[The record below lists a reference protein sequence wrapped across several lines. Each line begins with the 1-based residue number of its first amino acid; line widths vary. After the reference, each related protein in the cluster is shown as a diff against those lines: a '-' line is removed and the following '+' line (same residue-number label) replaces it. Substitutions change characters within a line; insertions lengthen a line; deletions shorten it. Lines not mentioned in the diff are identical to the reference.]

1 MKRLLAASLLPLL
14 AAGAQATE
22 DNVDF
27 AASKGSAAEAQLHER
42 LKSAVRTIPG
52 TDTQYLIGGY
62 VQLDGLATRKKQDGD
77 EQDTFIVSTIPF
89 GPADADY
96 RLSVRQ
102 SQIDWLSRTP
112 TPLGHIWSRLEA
124 NLFPLDGKTAP
135 TLNQLFV
142 RFDDWVIV
150 GKTYSTFMD
159 DSILPTTL
167 DYNGPSGVTFVRQ
180 WLARG
185 SIPFGSG
192 WALEASVEESQADFD
207 AGSALLSVHADARRP
222 DLAARVRYEGDF
234 GHLQLAGLSRSI
246 AVTAE
251 SPLATRNRNVNG
263 TGVSLSGSLNTFGDD
278 TLLWQAVTGKGVG
291 RYFNDPLSATGVA
304 LGSDQRL
311 ELVPPAGRQV
321 SRAEMARRPRGTAV
335 SRHGQ
340 ACGLG
345 LQPRLRVLLLLEQA
359 DASRRRP
366 HGRRRARA
374 LRAELH
380 RKRGGR
386 RSGVLLAGWR
396 AHAARARLI
405 PQGRRDAPKA
415 RQGRAARAAIRGS
428 ISQGRIA
435 RDNGAAR
442 VVAPQ
447 TGSILRGWQSP
458 RFLTAKATVNVKS
471 YQDIMAP

>member
-1 MKRLLAASLLPLL
+1 MKRLLAASLLLLL
-14 AAGAQATE
+14 ALGAQATE
-22 DNVDF
+22 DNGDF

-112 TPLGHIWSRLEA
+112 TPLGHVWSRLEA
-124 NLFPLDGKTAP
+124 NLFPLDGKTSP

-142 RFDDWVIV
+142 RLDDWVIV

-159 DSILPTTL
+159 DNILPTTL

-251 SPLATRNRNVNG
+251 SPLATRNRNVSG

-278 TLLWQAVTGKGVG
+278 TLMWQVVTGKGVG

-311 ELVPPAGRQV
+311 ELVRSSGATLYYQHKWAPDWMTVAGASTLWVSDDGLRPP
-321 SRAEMARRPRGTAV
+321 
-335 SRHGQ
+335 
-340 ACGLG
+340 
-345 LQPRLRVLLLLEQA
+345 
-359 DASRRRP
+359 D
-366 HGRRRARA
+366 A
-374 LRAELH
+374 LRRVVYASANLLH
-380 RKRGGR
+380 RLTPTLIVGGEALWGEATQVGGTSATNVR
-386 RSGVLLAGWR
+386 VQLSLRY
-396 AHAARARLI
+396 LI
-405 PQGRRDAPKA
+405 
-415 RQGRAARAAIRGS
+415 
-428 ISQGRIA
+428 
-435 RDNGAAR
+435 
-442 VVAPQ
+442 
-447 TGSILRGWQSP
+447 
-458 RFLTAKATVNVKS
+458 F
-471 YQDIMAP
+471 